1 MKVNNWTVSLA
12 LAGFVSPA
20 WLAHSEEQ
28 ISRVQTALSSTTLS
42 GYVDTSAQWNFGTGN
57 GHLPPY
63 KFGGADKADGFN
75 LDVVQ
80 LRLDKPLDE
89 SSWSAGYRVDLWL
102 GPDANTLGTQS
113 TLSTG
118 SSDFAIRQAYVA
130 MRVPVGN
137 GLDFKLGVWDSIIG
151 YESVESPSN
160 PNYTRSYGHSIEPQT
175 HTGLLGSYRFSDC
188 VSISGG
194 IANTMSSQINS
205 RAFAG
210 SSGVIGGLFGAITG
224 LSGTDSGFG
233 GDNPKSESYKTYM
246 GSIALTAPDSWGF
259 LSGSTLY
266 GGVVNGYN
274 NSVVGTGA
282 GLNQLNAYAGA
293 TLATP
298 ITGLRLG
305 AALDILDLDS
315 DFLGTKID
323 GEIWTIAGYASY
335 QLTEKLSAHLRGE
348 YVDARI
354 DEPLGGHVD
363 IFAFTST
370 LQYDLWKNVITRV
383 EFRWDHCTS
392 ASDVFPGNKIFGG
405 ASPDDAPTLKNAF
418 VLAANVIYRF

>member
-1 MKVNNWTVSLA
+1 MKVNKWTVSLA

-20 WLAHSEEQ
+20 LLANAEEQ

-63 KFGGADKADGFN
+63 KFGGPDKADGFN

-113 TLSTG
+113 VLTSG

-130 MRVPVGN
+130 LRVPICN
-137 GLDFKLGVWDSIIG
+137 GLDFKMGVWDSIIG

-175 HTGLLGSYRFSDC
+175 HTGLLASYRFTDTIS
-188 VSISGG
+188 VSGG
-194 IANTMSSQINS
+194 IANTTSSQINS
-205 RAFAG
+205 RAFMG
-210 SSGVIGGLFGAITG
+210 SSGVFGGLFGTITG
-224 LSGTDSGFG
+224 LSGVTNGFG
-233 GDNPKSESYKTYM
+233 GANAKAESYKAYM
-246 GSIALTAPDSWGF
+246 GSIAITAPESMGF

-274 NSVVGTGA
+274 NSVAGTGV
-282 GLNQLNAYAGA
+282 GLRQLNAYAGL

-298 ITGLRLG
+298 VTGLRLG
-305 AALDILDLDS
+305 AALDVMDIDTGS
-315 DFLGTKID
+315 VFGKVD
-323 GEIWTIAGYASY
+323 GEIWTVAGYASY
-335 QLTEKLSAHLRGE
+335 QLTEKLSMHLRGE

-354 DEPLGGHVD
+354 DQPLSAHENV
-363 IFAFTST
+363 FALTT
-370 LQYDLWKNVITRV
+370 TAQYDLWKNVMTRV
-383 EFRWDHCTS
+383 EFRWDHSTS
-392 ASDVFPGNKIFGG
+392 GDKIFGG
-405 ASPDDAPTLKNAF
+405 QSPSDSPTLKNAF

>member
-1 MKVNNWTVSLA
+1 MKVNKWTVSLA

-28 ISRVQTALSSTTLS
+28 INSVQTALASTTLS

-63 KFGGADKADGFN
+63 RFGGPDKADGFN

-89 SSWSAGYRVDLWL
+89 SSWAAGYRVDLWL
-102 GPDANTLGTQS
+102 GPDADTLATQS
-113 TLSTG
+113 VLANS

-130 MRVPVGN
+130 LRVPFCN

-151 YESVESPSN
+151 YESIESPSN
-160 PNYTRSYGHSIEPQT
+160 PNYTRSYGHSIEPTT
-175 HTGLLGSYRFSDC
+175 HTGLLGSYRFTDNIS
-188 VSISGG
+188 VSGG

-205 RAFAG
+205 RAFMG
-210 SSGVIGGLFGAITG
+210 SSGVFGGLFGTITG
-224 LSGTDSGFG
+224 LSGISNGIAG
-233 GDNPKSESYKTYM
+233 EGAKAESYKTYM

-266 GGVVNGYN
+266 GGAVNGYN
-274 NSVVGTGA
+274 NSVLGTGV
-282 GLNQLNAYAGA
+282 GLRQLNAYAGA
-293 TLATP
+293 TIATP
-298 ITGLRLG
+298 VTGLRLG
-305 AALDILDLDS
+305 AAYDLLDIDTKNA
-315 DFLGTKID
+315 LGIGTID
-323 GEIWTIAGYASY
+323 GAIWTVAGYASY
-335 QLTEKLSAHLRGE
+335 QVTEKLSAHLRGE
-348 YVDARI
+348 YMDARI
-354 DEPLGGHVD
+354 DQPLSAHVN
-363 IFAFTST
+363 IVALTTT
-370 LQYDLWKNVITRV
+370 LQYDLWKNVISRV

-392 ASDVFPGNKIFGG
+392 SDLPGNKIFGG
-405 ASPDDAPTLKNAF
+405 ATPFDAPTLKNAF

>member
-1 MKVNNWTVSLA
+1 MKVNKWTVSLA

-20 WLAHSEEQ
+20 LVANAEEQ

-63 KFGGADKADGFN
+63 KFGGPDKADGFN

-113 TLSTG
+113 VLASG

-130 MRVPVGN
+130 MRVPIGN

-175 HTGLLGSYRFSDC
+175 HTGLLASYRFTDAIS
-188 VSISGG
+188 VSGG

-205 RAFAG
+205 RAFMG
-210 SSGVIGGLFGAITG
+210 SSGVFGGLFGGITG
-224 LSGTDSGFG
+224 LSGVTNGVG
-233 GDNPKSESYKTYM
+233 GQAAKAESYKTYM

-274 NSVVGTGA
+274 NSVVGTGV
-282 GLNQLNAYAGA
+282 GMRQLNAYAGV

-298 ITGLRLG
+298 VTGLRLG
-305 AALDILDLDS
+305 AALDIMDVDS
-315 DFLGTKID
+315 ENVIGIDKID

-335 QLTEKLSAHLRGE
+335 QLTEKLSLHLRGE

-354 DEPLGGHVD
+354 DQPLSAHENV
-363 IFAFTST
+363 FALTT
-370 LQYDLWKNVITRV
+370 TAQYDLWKNVMTRV
-383 EFRWDHCTS
+383 EFRWDHATTG
-392 ASDVFPGNKIFGG
+392 DKIFGG
-405 ASPDDAPTLKNAF
+405 ESPSDSPTLKNAF

>member
-1 MKVNNWTVSLA
+1 
-12 LAGFVSPA
+12 
-20 WLAHSEEQ
+20 
-28 ISRVQTALSSTTLS
+28 
-42 GYVDTSAQWNFGTGN
+42 
-57 GHLPPY
+57 
-63 KFGGADKADGFN
+63 
-75 LDVVQ
+75 

-113 TLSTG
+113 VLASS

-130 MRVPVGN
+130 LRVPIGN

-175 HTGLLGSYRFSDC
+175 HTGLLASYRFTDAIS
-188 VSISGG
+188 VSGG

-205 RAFAG
+205 RAFLG
-210 SSGVIGGLFGAITG
+210 SSGVFGGLFGTITG
-224 LSGTDSGFG
+224 LG
-233 GDNPKSESYKTYM
+233 GVTNGVGGESAKAESYKTYM

-274 NSVVGTGA
+274 NSVVGTGV
-282 GLNQLNAYAGA
+282 GLRQFNAYAGV

-298 ITGLRLG
+298 VTGLRLG
-305 AALDILDLDS
+305 AALDIMDVDS
-315 DFLGTKID
+315 KNVLGIDKID

-335 QLTEKLSAHLRGE
+335 QLTEKLSLHLRGE

-354 DEPLGGHVD
+354 DQPLSAHENVVA
-363 IFAFTST
+363 ITTTA
-370 LQYDLWKNVITRV
+370 QYDLWKNVMTRI
-383 EFRWDHCTS
+383 EFRWDHSTTG
-392 ASDVFPGNKIFGG
+392 DKIFGG
-405 ASPDDAPTLKNAF
+405 ETATDSPTLKNAF